1 MKKKLSTVFL
11 TFIVCTIFAAN
22 PVKSFT
28 DNDLLRKA
36 NISITVKDLNTGK
49 IVESYRPECATVP
62 ASTLKLVTT
71 ATALELLGPEFRFS
85 TTLETDGLITAD
97 STLNGNLYI
106 HGSGDPTLGSAMQGD
121 TAFLTNWKSGILKAG
136 IKRINGSIVADAT
149 RFDTQGINPKWLWE
163 DMGNYYGAGAY
174 GISYKDNLFTLEL
187 RSGKA
192 GSTPEIV
199 KMIPEIPDFKFEN
212 NLKSSAIGFDSA
224 YFYGAPFSNFRMIY
238 GEIPANRPSFKVK
251 GDIPRPGLLLARD
264 FTAKLQSAGIQVSG
278 IPTDV
283 LTGNNSRSII
293 YTHFSP
299 PLREIIREINVQSN
313 NHYAEHVF
321 RYLSLVNDTVATSR
335 GSVSVIRKLWASKS
349 LPVDELFMYD
359 GSGLSPVNAVSSGF
373 MAGLL
378 EYMDK
383 SPNKEVFKASLPVAG
398 TTGTLKS
405 FLKNTPLQGK
415 VRAKSGSIHR
425 VKCYAG
431 YINTKG
437 KNYAFS
443 IMVNN
448 PNGTLSETTK
458 KMEEFLLYITK

>member
-1 MKKKLSTVFL
+1 MKHIITTVLLYFFVCTVF
-11 TFIVCTIFAAN
+11 AAH
-22 PVKSFT
+22 PAKVFT
-28 DNDLLRKA
+28 NNDLLRKA

-49 IVESYRPECATVP
+49 ILESYRPEYATVP
-62 ASTLKLVTT
+62 ASTLKLITT
-71 ATALELLGPEFRFS
+71 ATALELLGPEFHFR
-85 TTLETDGLITAD
+85 TTLEIDGLITPD
-97 STLNGNLYI
+97 SILNGNLYI
-106 HGSGDPTLGSAMQGD
+106 HGGGDPTLGSAMQGD
-121 TAFLTNWKSGILKAG
+121 TAFLTSWVSSILKAG
-136 IKRINGSIVADAT
+136 IKRIKGNIVADAT
-149 RFDTQGINPKWLWE
+149 RFDLEGINPKWLWE

-174 GISYKDNLFTLEL
+174 GISYKDNLYTLEFC
-187 RSGKA
+187 SGKI

-199 KMIPEIPDFKFEN
+199 KMIPEIPDFQFQN
-212 NLKSSAIGFDSA
+212 NLKSTAIGYDSA
-224 YFYGAPFSNFRMIY
+224 YFYGAPFSNYRMIY

-251 GDIPRPGLLLARD
+251 GDIPRPGFLLARD
-264 FTAKLQSAGIQVSG
+264 FTKKLQTAGINVSG
-278 IPTDV
+278 NPTDV
-283 LTGNNSRSII
+283 VVGSQNRRTI

-299 PLREIIREINVQSN
+299 ELRDIIREINVKSN

-321 RYLSLVNDTVATSR
+321 RYLSLITDSIATSR
-335 GSVSVIRKLWASKS
+335 GSVLVIRKFWASKS

-373 MAGLL
+373 MVSLL

-383 SPNKEVFKASLPVAG
+383 SPYSKDFRDSLPIAG
-398 TTGTLKS
+398 NTGTLKS

-431 YINTKG
+431 YINSKG

-448 PNGTLSETTK
+448 PNGTLGETTK
-458 KMEEFLLYITK
+458 KIEEFLLTVTK